1 MKRLAV
7 VSAVAAALA
16 LPLGA
21 QSPPAGAVLDPSDF
35 TYVRRIHPGPAALV
49 ELPLDA
55 AVLAH
60 SRGPAARFADVRIV
74 DPGDRQVP
82 YLLDE
87 AGDPM
92 EAAVPFRPI
101 ESDVPGLQSS
111 EGHHRSS
118 YLVTLPYASL
128 PGAHLMLETPQRVF
142 RRDVQV
148 SVERAPDRRRRDRS
162 ADVIAASLW
171 EHTDGQTPAPPLV
184 LTAGTRDTTD
194 RLLTIDDGDNAP
206 LPLASV
212 RLQLPAWR
220 LRFYR
225 PADTPL
231 RLLYGS
237 RDAVA
242 PAYDLALLR
251 KTVMGEPA
259 GEAVAEPESVRQG
272 AAAILSPPIFW
283 GFLIAA
289 VLVLIALVVRLATSR
304 PSADPPPPSAPRP

>member
-1 MKRLAV
+1 MRLMLLAV
-7 VSAVAAALA
+7 VASMGAVAAQA
-16 LPLGA
+16 
-21 QSPPAGAVLDPSDF
+21 PPPGAVLDPSDF
-35 TYVRRIHPGPAALV
+35 TYARAIRPGPAALV

-60 SRGPAARFADVRIV
+60 SRGPAAGFADVRIV
-74 DPGDRQVP
+74 DPRGRQLP

-87 AGDPM
+87 IGEPL

-101 ESDVPGLQSS
+101 ESDLPGLQSS
-111 EGHHRSS
+111 EGHHRST

-128 PGAHLMLETPQRVF
+128 PGGHLVLETPQRVF
-142 RRDVQV
+142 RRDVQL
-148 SVERAPDRRRRDRS
+148 SIERPPDRRRRDRS
-162 ADVIAASLW
+162 ADVIAASIW
-171 EHTDGQTPAPPLV
+171 EHTDEHTPAPPLV
-184 LTAGTRDTTD
+184 LTAGNRDTTD
-194 RLLTIDDGDNAP
+194 RVITIDEGDNAP

-212 RLQLPAWR
+212 RLQLSAWR
-220 LRFYR
+220 IRFYR

-237 RDAVA
+237 RDAVT

-251 KTVMGEPA
+251 GTVMGEPA
-259 GEAVAEPESVRQG
+259 GEAVAEPEAAKKDR
-272 AAAILSPPIFW
+272 AAILSPPIFW

-304 PSADPPPPSAPRP
+304 ASEDPPPPSAPRP